1 MASGNGSV
9 FATKAAIETHCKRQW
24 LRKTAA
30 ETHGKRECLPHY
42 SSSRNT
48 KRRQCLRQEGRS
60 RTTRRKAVAYR
71 RTSLAGE
78 GDGAGG
84 DGAGLNKPAAVVST
98 DGRAPSEDPA
108 GVDAGH

>member
-1 MASGNGSV
+1 MASQNG
-9 FATKAAIETHCKRQW
+9 
-24 LRKTAA
+24 
-30 ETHGKRECLPHY
+30 
-42 SSSRNT
+42 SRNT
-48 KRRQCLRQEGRS
+48 RQKGVSSPLLQQPKHKEKAVSSPGRQEQNH
-60 RTTRRKAVAYR
+60 KAVAYR